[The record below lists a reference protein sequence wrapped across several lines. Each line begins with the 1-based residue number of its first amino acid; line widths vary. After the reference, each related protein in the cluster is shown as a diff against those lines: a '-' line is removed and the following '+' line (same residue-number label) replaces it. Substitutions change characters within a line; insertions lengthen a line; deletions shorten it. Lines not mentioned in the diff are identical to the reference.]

1 VCQAKRLNPAV
12 GFWDPLQFSTTDFF
26 PGFEGDVSSQEASI
40 AWLRHAEI
48 KHGRVAMAGF
58 VGFLLHESGSI
69 PAPWAKDLSAPD
81 IWDACPTNLK
91 ISVLLSVGLLE
102 WSAESAKPHYMN
114 GGLPGVPPLM
124 KSSADAMSRPANE
137 RREKSKLAEI
147 NNGRLAMLGLMGL
160 ISSSKGLIVPGLDSL
175 PLKPY
180 AGEVM
185 GPFTAADKLPFVDTM
200 LSWGSPIFGV
210 Q

>member
-1 VCQAKRLNPAV
+1 
-12 GFWDPLQFSTTDFF
+12 
-26 PGFEGDVSSQEASI
+26 
-40 AWLRHAEI
+40 
-48 KHGRVAMAGF
+48 
-58 VGFLLHESGSI
+58 
-69 PAPWAKDLSAPD
+69 
-81 IWDACPTNLK
+81 
-91 ISVLLSVGLLE
+91 
-102 WSAESAKPHYMN
+102 MN

>member
-1 VCQAKRLNPAV
+1 MCQAKRLNPAV

-147 NNGRLAMLGLMGL
+147 NNGRLAMLGLMGFCAE
-160 ISSSKGLIVPGLDSL
+160 GAVPGSV
-175 PLKPY
+175 PFLKGVIAPY
-180 AGEVM
+180 SGEVM
-185 GPFTAADKLPFVDTM
+185 APFQYNPFEGGTGA
-200 LSWGSPIFGV
+200 LF
-210 Q
+210 